1 MKIINTPLQKVHIV
15 DASPITDS
23 RGSFAR
29 WFCARELE
37 ALLEIREIVQINH
50 SKTLRAGSIRGMHM
64 QKAPYAEMKFV
75 RCIKGKVW
83 DVALD
88 VRAGSPTF
96 LQWHG
101 QELSADNNKMM
112 VIPEGCAHG
121 FQVLEPG
128 SELLYLHTA
137 YYEPSSEFG
146 MNYADSAIGITW
158 PLPVGEISDRDASYP
173 LLDDRFKGF

>member
-1 MKIINTPLQKVHIV
+1 MKINDTPLKKVHVV
-15 DASPITDS
+15 DASPIADT

-37 ALLEIREIVQINH
+37 PLLELREITQINH
-50 SKTLRAGSIRGMHM
+50 SKTVKVGSIRGMHM
-64 QKAPYAEMKFV
+64 QKSPHAEMKFI
-75 RCIKGKVW
+75 RCIKGKVL

-88 VRAGSPTF
+88 VRSGSPTF
-96 LQWHG
+96 LQWHA
-101 QELSADNNKMM
+101 QELSAENNKMM

-121 FQVLEPG
+121 FQVLEPD

-146 MNYADSAIGITW
+146 INYADPKANIKW
-158 PLPVGEISDRDASYP
+158 PLPVGDISDRDASYP
-173 LLDDRFKGF
+173 LLSVDFRGF